1 MQKQLKQNGTLFNFQ
16 IEKQKPPYI
25 LMADHAPP
33 RFDEPKLMADFLRRE
48 NAAMHRPAMLY
59 EPPLPLDPSL
69 TVFGNAPPP
78 GRVFKDPRA
87 FFQAS
92 IKGYLIRVKQM
103 LVQEL
108 MINVQFKMSVT
119 LAKNEDRATF
129 WLQPPGL
136 TSFQRSDGDRKIIGG
151 LRKAFEKVM
160 EDLARFTENGSG
172 FHVEDVEK
180 AYLYIT
186 PYEPLTAGSRFPI
199 PKKLTSR
206 RAVIDVYKGEDE
218 AEDCC
223 LKWAL
228 RAGLFQVKTHP
239 ERKSKYPG
247 NGQDGLNYDGLSF
260 PTPWT
265 QIEVLEKNNPK
276 IAVNLFLYNN
286 EKDNIS
292 TMRQSPRR
300 GGNIKVL
307 NLLMLTHEKT
317 DKHHYVWI
325 KNMSRLIRRQ
335 ANNNHQVFVCGNC
348 LSVFKTK
355 EKQERHVPDCLRNS
369 QNGAKPIRLEFP
381 EAGTPQAVLKFAR
394 HERKRRAPWVVYMD
408 FECLLAEPKN
418 NTGLGNHSVI
428 EADHLVCGASFL
440 AVGPDSTLPLFIH
453 RGPDAADKLL
463 HALAD
468 AGKEMR
474 RQMFATANRQ
484 QKNMSFADWR
494 DYGSATDC
502 ALCGDDLY
510 HYNERD
516 QVEYFSWATGRPMGK
531 VHKYTK
537 APNSRKSCYREMLT
551 KEWEQ
556 LNEAPGDVDFHS
568 LPPRAK
574 PTRAGYEPPEN
585 EDNCVHCNEPL
596 LQACFRESH
605 LSFDDLGKFAGAVHS
620 RCRSKPAHLQEIP
633 VFIHNS
639 RGYDTHLLMQAISQ
653 VQMPDA
659 QHKLTCIPNNRE
671 KLLTFSWNGFGF
683 KDSYQHMA
691 APLDALVKS
700 ALGPPDDP
708 CVNLPLLREV
718 FGKPVPLL
726 ARKGVYPYERM
737 RAWEDFDLPQL
748 PPIEDFYSSLKVE
761 GVKEADYAHAQQVW
775 KEFGCQNMGDYHDL
789 YLKSDVALLAD
800 VYESHRELCLETYGL
815 DPAHY
820 ITSPGLSWDAL
831 LKHTGVELELLT
843 DVDKHLF
850 IEKGMRGGISRVSRR
865 QTTANIPGTVGHD
878 PTKPNKHILYVDANN
893 LYGWAMCQPLPVSGF
908 RWENVANMTAE
919 TIMGWKD
926 DGPVGRILEVDL
938 DYPEELHDLHRDYPL
953 APELG
958 EAEFG
963 EYSPAQQRFIREG
976 MNIKRLLLTLRP
988 KEKYVLHQANLRLYL
1003 RLGLKL
1009 TKVHRCLRFEQKAWM
1024 APYIQLNTDLRTK
1037 AKSDFE
1043 SNFFKLMN
1051 NSVFGKT
1058 MENLRR
1064 RTKVYIEKLDPE
1076 ITKLL
1081 KEGLSLEDTLAE
1093 MRKRGLGSLRVSKLI
1108 RSPLYVASTIVCE
1121 GLILIQHRPE
1131 KVFINKPTYTG
1142 MSVLDLSKTLMY
1154 RYFYDHLKAVYG
1166 ERCRLS
1172 YTDTDSFILG
1182 ITTDDLVADM
1192 RPHLEEWYDTSN
1204 YPKDH
1209 PLYSAERKKKVGFMK
1224 DEKGGEPIREVIAL
1238 SAKMYS
1244 ILGEDGGNEKKAKGV
1259 NKGVTKKMLDH
1270 EQYRTT
1276 NEGGVPVRKE
1286 MRRFRSNKHRLYTEC
1301 VNKKALSW
1309 LDLKSYVTADNDVVP
1324 FGHKDIVF
1332 YEMAEVVYDG
1342 LLKELARE
1350 ILADLLC

>member
-1 MQKQLKQNGTLFNFQ
+1 MGDRV
-16 IEKQKPPYI
+16 
-25 LMADHAPP
+25 AP
-33 RFDEPKLMADFLRRE
+33 RFDDSKLMEDFLRRE

-69 TVFGNAPPP
+69 TVFGNAPPH
-78 GRVFKDPRA
+78 GVVFIDPRA

-92 IKGYLIRVKQM
+92 VEGYRFWVAQM
-103 LVQEL
+103 LAQHP
-108 MINVQFKMSVT
+108 MINVQLRMSIT

-129 WLQPPGL
+129 WLQPRGL
-136 TSFQRSDGDRKIIGG
+136 TSFQRSDSKREINRK
-151 LRKAFEKVM
+151 LLEAFEMVM

-172 FHVEDVEK
+172 FHVERVDK
-180 AYLYIT
+180 TYMYAT

-206 RAVIDVYKGEDE
+206 RAVIDVYKGEAE
-218 AEDCC
+218 ADDCC

-228 RAGLFQVKTHP
+228 RACLHRVEKNP
-239 ERKSKYPG
+239 ERKAKYPG

-265 QIEVLEKNNPK
+265 QIEVLEKNNPH

-286 EKDNIS
+286 KEDNIS

-300 GGNIKVL
+300 GGNIKVVD
-307 NLLMLTHEKT
+307 LLMLTNEET

-335 ANNNHQVFVCGNC
+335 ANSNNQVFVCGNC

-381 EAGTPQAVLKFAR
+381 EAGTPQAILKFAR
-394 HERKRRAPWVVYMD
+394 HGRKRRVPWVVYMD

-418 NTGLGNHSVI
+418 NTGLGNHSII

-463 HALAD
+463 HTLAD

-474 RQMFATANRQ
+474 RQMFAVANRQ

-494 DYGSATDC
+494 AYGAATDC
-502 ALCGDDLY
+502 ALCGEELLHHD
-510 HYNERD
+510 ERD
-516 QVEYFSWATGRPMGK
+516 QVEYFSWATGRPLGK

-537 APNSRKSCYREMLT
+537 APSSRKSCYREMLT

-574 PTRAGYEPPEN
+574 PTRVGYVPPEN
-585 EDNCVHCNEPL
+585 EDNCAYCNRPL
-596 LQACFRESH
+596 LQACFREAH

-718 FGKPVPLL
+718 FGRPVPLL

-843 DVDKHLF
+843 DVNKYLF
-850 IEKGMRGGISRVSRR
+850 IEKGLRGGISRVSRR
-865 QTTANIPGTVGHD
+865 QTTANVPGTAEYD
-878 PTKPNKHILYVDANN
+878 PTRPNEHILYLDANN
-893 LYGWAMCQPLPVSGF
+893 LYGYAMCQPLPVSGF

-953 APELG
+953 APELDT
-958 EAEFG
+958 AEFD
-963 EYSPAQQRFIREG
+963 EYSRSQRRFIRRG
-976 MNIKRLLLTLRP
+976 MKIRRLLLTLKP

-1009 TKVHRCLRFEQKAWM
+1009 RRVHRCLRFEQKAWM

-1064 RTKVYIEKLDPE
+1064 RTKVYIERLDPE

-1081 KEGLSLEDTLAE
+1081 KEGRSLEETLKE
-1093 MRKRGLGSLRVSKLI
+1093 MRERGLGSLRVSKLI

-1131 KVFINKPTYTG
+1131 KVRIDKPVFTG
-1142 MSVLDLSKTLMY
+1142 MCVLDLSKTLMY

-1172 YTDTDSFILG
+1172 YTDTDSFILK
-1182 ITTDDLVADM
+1182 ITTNDLVADM
-1192 RPHLEEWYDTSN
+1192 KPHLEEWYDTSN

-1224 DEKGGEPIREVIAL
+1224 DEMGGKTILELIAL

-1244 ILGEDGGNEKKAKGV
+1244 ILREDGGNEKKAKGV
-1259 NKGVTKKMLDH
+1259 NKGVTKHRLSH
-1270 EQYRTT
+1270 EQYRQA
-1276 NEGGVPVRKE
+1276 NNSGASVQKE
-1286 MRRFRSNKHRLYTEC
+1286 MRRFRSHKHQLYTEC

-1309 LDLKSYVTADNDVVP
+1309 LDLKSHVTADNEVIP
-1324 FGHKDIVF
+1324 FGHGRIQDFK
-1332 YEMAEVVYDG
+1332 MAEQILESLLEG
-1342 LLKELARE
+1342 LPIA
-1350 ILADLLC
+1350 APPQ